1 MTNRT
6 LPIDDQLYR
15 YLLDHSLR
23 ESATM
28 KRLRE
33 LTAQHQWSG
42 WQIAPEQAQFMALL
56 VELTAAKR
64 IIEVGTFTGYSAL
77 AMAAAMPEDGQL
89 ICCDVSEEFTSIA
102 RTFWEEANV
111 ASRIDLR
118 IAPAMETLDQ
128 LLQDD
133 QQGCFDMV
141 FIDADKAAYADYYER
156 SLVLLKSGGLV
167 LFDNTLWDGRVADQR
182 VTDED
187 TVAIR
192 RINEQL
198 HKDQR
203 VSLSLVPIGDGLTLA
218 RKRS

>member
-1 MTNRT
+1 
-6 LPIDDQLYR
+6 
-15 YLLDHSLR
+15 
-23 ESATM
+23 
-28 KRLRE
+28 
-33 LTAQHQWSG
+33 
-42 WQIAPEQAQFMALL
+42 MALL